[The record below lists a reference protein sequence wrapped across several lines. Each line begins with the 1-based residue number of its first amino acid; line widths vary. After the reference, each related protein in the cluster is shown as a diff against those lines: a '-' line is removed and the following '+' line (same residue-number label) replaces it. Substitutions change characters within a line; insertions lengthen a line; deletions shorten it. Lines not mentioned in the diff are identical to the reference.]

1 MKPTASKTKASHPL
15 LAIALCLSA
24 AAPLAHAEEGASK
37 SNGVREFLSN
47 RERVGSLTG
56 TIIGGALTAHPVG
69 TVAGSII
76 GFFIGKET
84 MHKPPEQQQLI
95 NPSYARRSFVPD
107 TPETAAA
114 PTLALS
120 TATEATPLVT
130 AAMAPAAL
138 TPLVTAA
145 IQAPA
150 AVVQQ
155 AKAAPALA
163 LVRPTAAAVK
173 ALPPAATIALASPT
187 AEAVKKLEPAPEPV
201 MALAPPPPLKQS
213 SPLERIASY
222 CYGNG
227 AQNRDLSP
235 DLEALC
241 YYHQSS

>member
-24 AAPLAHAEEGASK
+24 AAPLAHAEAGASK

-84 MHKPPEQQQLI
+84 MHKTPEQQQLI

-120 TATEATPLVT
+120 TATEATPL
-130 AAMAPAAL
+130 L
-138 TPLVTAA
+138 TAA

-150 AVVQQ
+150 AVVHQ
-155 AKAAPALA
+155 AEAAPALA
-163 LVRPTAAAVK
+163 LVRPTPAVVK
-173 ALPPAATIALASPT
+173 ALPPAAAIALASPT
-187 AEAVKKLEPAPEPV
+187 AEPVKKLEPAPEPV
-201 MALAPPPPLKQS
+201 VALAPPPPLKQS

-227 AQNRDLSP
+227 AQSRDLSP

>member
-84 MHKPPEQQQLI
+84 MHKTPEQQQLI
-95 NPSYARRSFVPD
+95 HPSYARRSFVPD

-120 TATEATPLVT
+120 TATEATPL
-130 AAMAPAAL
+130 L
-138 TPLVTAA
+138 TAA
-145 IQAPA
+145 IQ
-150 AVVQQ
+150 
-155 AKAAPALA
+155 APALA
-163 LVRPTAAAVK
+163 LVRPTPAAAK
-173 ALPPAATIALASPT
+173 ALPPAAAIALASPT
-187 AEAVKKLEPAPEPV
+187 AEPVKKLEPAPEPA

-227 AQNRDLSP
+227 AQSRDLSP